1 MKRWFAVVAA
11 FITTLSC
18 YVTSAHAAPELA
30 AQVAARLAH
39 PAVLRGEFEQQ
50 RQVQGFAKPLVS
62 RGSFVVARGQGVL
75 WDTRTPFASQLVLNR
90 TQIRATQDGAA
101 AFRLDASTEPA
112 VRVING
118 VLFGL
123 LDGDLQA
130 LAAHFRV
137 DGQADAKGWQIRLE
151 PKDAA
156 IARLMSRIELD
167 GDQYVRRIR
176 ILDASGDRSSLVL
189 SAQREDAALQPEEAK
204 RLEQ

>member
-1 MKRWFAVVAA
+1 MRRLLVACAVALNCIV
-11 FITTLSC
+11 IP
-18 YVTSAHAAPELA
+18 AHAAPDLA
-30 AQVAARLAH
+30 TQVAAQLAH

-90 TQIRATQDGAA
+90 TQIRATQDGGA
-101 AFRLDASTEPA
+101 AFRLDASSEPA
-112 VRVING
+112 VRVINS

-137 DGQADAKGWQIRLE
+137 AGEAGAKAWQIRLE

-156 IARLMSRIELD
+156 IARLMSGIELE

-176 ILDASGDRSSLVL
+176 ITEASGDRSNLVF
-189 SAQREDAALQPEEAK
+189 SAQREDTALRPEEAK
-204 RLEQ
+204 RLE